1 MKSEVKSVKSVSR
14 GRLVGKR
21 TLPTSGS
28 RQAILPVK
36 SETENETDLETLL
49 DRGAEWRKFV
59 QYCTACGEARSAQ
72 GPIWCPACGSY
83 IIEKLCS

>member
-14 GRLVGKR
+14 RRLVGKR

-36 SETENETDLETLL
+36 SETDNETDLETLL
-49 DRGAEWRKFV
+49 DRGAEWRNI
-59 QYCTACGEARSAQ
+59 CTILYSMQRGTLSARADLVPS
-72 GPIWCPACGSY
+72 
-83 IIEKLCS
+83 LR